1 MGNVSA
7 CSKLKR
13 SRSLQDPIET
23 TNCTH
28 HRQSIRRK
36 TTSSIIPTDAEIID
50 IHALRCSISS
60 TEIDGDDNL
69 SKQLNYIQSS
79 ARKDKGLFGEYSSLG
94 ESLKRL
100 IESLSRNDDRKSSKS
115 TYFRGG

>member
-13 SRSLQDPIET
+13 SHSLRDPNEEIK
-23 TNCTH
+23 CTH

-60 TEIDGDDNL
+60 TKIDEDDNL

-79 ARKDKGLFGEYSSLG
+79 VRKDKGFLGEFTSID
-94 ESLKRL
+94 ESLK
-100 IESLSRNDDRKSSKS
+100 ID
-115 TYFRGG
+115 